1 MAIKDALP
9 KIQLAIILV
18 SVAYFSTIDAG
29 FSALYG
35 GLISLINT
43 ALVNRHTQKCTNS
56 ASIGAQTSV
65 TMMAISVVTRMMMVA
80 GLILIGFLLLELNS
94 KALIFGLVFGLIG
107 FLIDKV
113 K

>member
-1 MAIKDALP
+1 M
-9 KIQLAIILV
+9 

-29 FSALYG
+29 LSALYG
-35 GLISLINT
+35 GVISLINT
-43 ALVNRHTQKCTNS
+43 ALVNRHTQKCENS
-56 ASIGAQTSV
+56 VSMGAQTSV
-65 TMMAISVVTRMMMVA
+65 TMMAISVVTRMMMVI

-113 K
+113 R